1 MKFLPSQLVFLLQ
14 DRRARRNIRSLV
26 EFTLFLIVLVVIYS
40 YLFHVIMAHE
50 GRDFSTITGFY
61 WTLTVMSTL
70 GFGDITFHSDLGRL
84 FSIIVLLSGI
94 ILLLVMLPFTFIQ
107 FFYAPWL
114 EAQNKS
120 RVPRHLP
127 PEVTNHV
134 IITCFDPIAI
144 ALVQRLKQYGHAY
157 VLIASEAHQALDL
170 VDQGYR
176 VLVGELDDS
185 DTYTR
190 AHVDRAALVVALNDD
205 MKNTSIVYTVREI
218 CPHVPIVANADMDD
232 SVDILRLA
240 GCSHVFQ
247 FMNMLGHSLARRTL
261 GARTHSNIIGRFE
274 DLVIAEAPAMRSH
287 LVGRTIRDIGLRQA
301 TGITI
306 VGLWNRGCFALPHPD
321 TSIES
326 STVLVLAGSEE
337 QLASYSAYIGETD
350 VVTSAPA
357 LILGGGRVGKAAV
370 ETLREQG
377 VAFRIVEKN
386 PRISEEGENCIVGS
400 AADHQTLVKAGIT
413 TAPSVFITTH
423 NDDVNIYLTIYC
435 RRLRP
440 DIQIISR
447 ATLDRNINVLHAAGA
462 DLVMSHA
469 SMAANTIINILTP
482 DRVLMLT
489 EGLNIFRCPVHP
501 QLAGESLLT
510 SNIRESTG
518 CSVIAIFREGRLRIN
533 PEPTETLTLEDEL
546 LMIGTA
552 TSEKAFAAKYP
563 DKQRH
568 NLFRLTTGSDTETMG
583 H

>member
-1 MKFLPSQLVFLLQ
+1 MKYLPSQLLFLLQ

-26 EFTLFLIVLVVIYS
+26 EFLVFLTVLVIVYS
-40 YLFHVIMAHE
+40 YLFHVIMALE
-50 GRDFSTITGFY
+50 GRDYSMLTGLY

-84 FSIIVLLSGI
+84 FSIVVLLSGVI
-94 ILLLVMLPFTFIQ
+94 FLLVMLPFTFIQ

-120 RVPRHLP
+120 RVPRHLAADIS
-127 PEVTNHV
+127 NHV

-144 ALVQRLKQYGHAY
+144 ALVKRLRQYGHEY
-157 VLIASEAHQALDL
+157 VLLIPDVQQALDL
-170 VDQGYR
+170 VDQGYK
-176 VLVGELDDS
+176 VLVGDLDDS
-185 DTYTR
+185 ETYNR
-190 AHVDRAALVVALNDD
+190 AQVRQAALVVALNDD

-218 CPHVPIVANADMDD
+218 APQVPIVANADMED

-240 GCSHVFQ
+240 GCTHVFQ

-261 GARTHSNIIGRFE
+261 GARTRSNVIGRFE
-274 DLVIAEAPAMRSH
+274 NLVIAEAPAMRTP
-287 LVGRTIRDIGLRQA
+287 LVGQSILETRLRQN

-306 VGLWNRGCFALPHPD
+306 VGLWNRGHFTLPRPE
-321 TSIES
+321 TVIES
-326 STVLVLAGSEE
+326 STVLVLAGSEQ
-337 QLASYSAYIGETD
+337 QLAAYDDSAGDALTAP
-350 VVTSAPA
+350 VSAPA

-370 ETLREQG
+370 STLREQG
-377 VAFRIVEKN
+377 MTYRIVEKN
-386 PRISEEGENCIVGS
+386 PRINDDRENCIVGS
-400 AADHQTLVKAGIT
+400 AADYQTLIKAGIDE
-413 TAPSVFITTH
+413 APSVFITTH

-489 EGLNIFRCPVHP
+489 EGLNIFRCRVHP
-501 QLAGESLLT
+501 SLVGKTLLN
-510 SNIRESTG
+510 SDIRETTG
-518 CSVIAIFREGRLRIN
+518 CSVIAIFRNDSLVIN
-533 PEPTETLTLEDEL
+533 PDPTEPFMTDDEL
-546 LMIGTA
+546 LIIGTA
-552 TSEKAFAAKYP
+552 ASEKAFVGKYP
-563 DKQRH
+563 
-568 NLFRLTTGSDTETMG
+568 EP
-583 H
+583 

>member
-1 MKFLPSQLVFLLQ
+1 MKFLPSQLIFLLQ
-14 DRRARRNIRSLV
+14 DRRARRNIRSLA

-50 GRDFSTITGFY
+50 GRDYSVITGFY

-70 GFGDITFHSDLGRL
+70 GFGDITFHSDLGRF

-94 ILLLVMLPFTFIQ
+94 IFLLVMLPFTFIQ

-120 RVPRHLP
+120 RVPRQLP
-127 PEVTNHV
+127 AEVSNHV
-134 IITCFDPIAI
+134 IITCYDPIAI
-144 ALVQRLKQYGHAY
+144 ALVKRLRQYGHEY
-157 VLIASEAHQALDL
+157 VLLVPEVQQALDL
-170 VDQGYR
+170 VDQGYK

-185 DTYTR
+185 ETYNR
-190 AHVDRAALVVALNDD
+190 AHVRQAALVVALNDD

-218 CPHVPIVANADMDD
+218 APHVPIVANADMED

-261 GARTHSNIIGRFE
+261 GARTRSNIIGRFE
-274 DLVIAEAPAMRSH
+274 NLVIAEAPAMRTQ
-287 LVGRTIRDIGLRQA
+287 LVGKSIREIGLRQA
-301 TGITI
+301 TGINI
-306 VGLWNRGCFALPHPD
+306 VGLWNRGLFTLPRPE
-321 TSIES
+321 TTIES

-337 QLASYSAYIGETD
+337 QLSFYGSYVGETD
-350 VVTSAPA
+350 TVDSAPS

-370 ETLREQG
+370 STLKEQG
-377 VAFRIVEKN
+377 VAYRIVEKN
-386 PRISEEGENCIVGS
+386 PRISEDGDNCIVGS
-400 AADHQTLVKAGIT
+400 AADHQTLLKAGID

-489 EGLNIFRCPVHP
+489 EGLNIFRCKVH
-501 QLAGESLLT
+501 QHLVGKNLLT
-510 SNIRESTG
+510 SGIRESTG
-518 CSVIAIFREGRLRIN
+518 CSVIAIFRNDSLRIN
-533 PEPTETLTLEDEL
+533 PDPNEALAFEDEL

-552 TSEKAFAAKYP
+552 ASEKAFVAKYP
-563 DKQRH
+563 DKKLKDLVQ
-568 NLFRLTTGSDTETMG
+568 TGGEWTKEMG
-583 H
+583 V

>member
-1 MKFLPSQLVFLLQ
+1 MKFLPSQLLFLLQ
-14 DRRARRNIRSLV
+14 DKRARRNIRSLG
-26 EFTLFLIVLVVIYS
+26 EFTLFLIVLVVVYS

-70 GFGDITFHSDLGRL
+70 GFGDITFHSDLGRF

-94 ILLLVMLPFTFIQ
+94 IFLLVMLPFTFIQ

-127 PEVTNHV
+127 PEVANHV
-134 IITCFDPIAI
+134 IITCYDPIAI
-144 ALVQRLKQYGHAY
+144 ALVQRLKQYGHGY
-157 VLIASEAHQALDL
+157 VLLTAEAQQALDL

-185 DTYTR
+185 DTYER
-190 AHVDRAALVVALNDD
+190 AHVRRAALVVALNDD

-218 CPHVPIVANADMDD
+218 APQVPIVANADMDD

-247 FMNMLGHSLARRTL
+247 FMNMLGQSLARRTL
-261 GARTHSNIIGRFE
+261 GARTHANVIGRFE
-274 DLVIAEAPAMRSH
+274 NLVIAEAPAMRTH
-287 LVGRTIRDIGLRQA
+287 LVGRAIREIGLRQV

-306 VGLWNRGCFALPHPD
+306 VGLWNRGRFTLPRPE
-321 TSIES
+321 TVIES

-337 QLASYSAYIGETD
+337 QLASYGAYIGETD
-350 VVTSAPA
+350 TAISAPV

-370 ETLREQG
+370 TALSEQG
-377 VAFRIVEKN
+377 VAYRIVEKN
-386 PRISEEGENCIVGS
+386 ARISQDGEHCIVGS
-400 AADHQTLVKAGIT
+400 AADHQTLIKAGIE

-489 EGLNIFRCPVHP
+489 EGLNIFRCKIHP
-501 QLAGESLLT
+501 HLIGQNLLT
-510 SNIRESTG
+510 CGIRESTG
-518 CSVIAIFREGRLRIN
+518 CSVIAIFREDNLRIS
-533 PEPTETLTLEDEL
+533 PEPTETLAAEDEL

-552 TSEKAFAAKYP
+552 ASEKAFAEKYP
-563 DKQRH
+563 GK
-568 NLFRLTTGSDTETMG
+568 
-583 H
+583 

>member
-1 MKFLPSQLVFLLQ
+1 MKFLPSQFFFLLQ

-70 GFGDITFHSDLGRL
+70 GFGDITFHSDLGRF
-84 FSIIVLLSGI
+84 FSIVVLLSGI

-127 PEVTNHV
+127 PEVDNHV
-134 IITCFDPIAI
+134 IITCYDPIAI
-144 ALVQRLKQYGHAY
+144 ALVQRLKQYGHGY
-157 VLIASEAHQALDL
+157 VLLTAEAQQALDL

-185 DTYTR
+185 DTYER
-190 AHVDRAALVVALNDD
+190 AHVRQAALVVALNDD

-218 CPHVPIVANADMDD
+218 APQVPIVANADMDD

-247 FMNMLGHSLARRTL
+247 FMNMLGQSLARRTL
-261 GARTHSNIIGRFE
+261 GARTHANVIGRFE
-274 DLVIAEAPAMRSH
+274 NLVIAEAPSMRTP
-287 LVGRTIRDIGLRQA
+287 LVGRTIREIGLRQA

-306 VGLWNRGCFALPHPD
+306 VGLWNRGRFTLPRPE
-321 TSIES
+321 TVIES

-337 QLASYSAYIGETD
+337 QLASYGTYIGETD
-350 VVTSAPA
+350 TAISAPA

-370 ETLREQG
+370 IALREQG
-377 VAFRIVEKN
+377 VAYRIVEKN
-386 PRISEEGENCIVGS
+386 PRVSQDRENCIVGS
-400 AADHQTLVKAGIT
+400 AADHQTLIKAGIE

-489 EGLNIFRCPVHP
+489 EGLNIFRCKIHP
-501 QLAGESLLT
+501 HLVGKNLLT
-510 SNIRESTG
+510 SGIRESTG
-518 CSVIAIFREGRLRIN
+518 CSVIAIFRAGNLGIN
-533 PEPTETLTLEDEL
+533 PEPTELLAAVDEL

-552 TSEKAFAAKYP
+552 ASEKAFAEKYP
-563 DKQRH
+563 DK
-568 NLFRLTTGSDTETMG
+568 
-583 H
+583 

>member
-1 MKFLPSQLVFLLQ
+1 MKFLPAQLIFLLQ
-14 DRRARRNIRSLV
+14 DRKTRRNIRSLA
-26 EFTLFLIVLVVIYS
+26 EFALFLIILVVVYS

-70 GFGDITFHSDLGRL
+70 GFGDITFHSDLGRF
-84 FSIIVLLSGI
+84 FSIVVLLSGI

-127 PEVTNHV
+127 PEASNHI
-134 IITCFDPIAI
+134 IITCYDPIAI
-144 ALVQRLKQYGHAY
+144 ALVKRLKQYGHDY
-157 VLIASEAHQALDL
+157 VLIVPEVQTALDL
-170 VDQGYR
+170 VDQGYK

-190 AHVDRAALVVALNDD
+190 AQVAQAALVVALNDD

-218 CPHVPIVANADMDD
+218 APLVPIVANADMDD
-232 SVDILRLA
+232 SVDILQLA

-261 GARTHSNIIGRFE
+261 GARTRSNIIGRFE
-274 DLVIAEAPAMRSH
+274 TLVIAEAPAMRTL
-287 LVGRTIRDIGLRQA
+287 LVGKSIRDIGLRQA

-306 VGLWNRGCFALPHPD
+306 VGLWNRGRFTLPHPE
-321 TSIES
+321 TVIES
-326 STVLVLAGSEE
+326 NMVLVLAGSEE
-337 QLASYSAYIGETD
+337 QLASYSSYMGETD
-350 VVTSAPA
+350 TVSSAPS

-370 ETLREQG
+370 STLKEQG
-377 VAFRIVEKN
+377 MPYRIVEKN
-386 PRISEEGENCIVGS
+386 PRVGEDKENCILGS
-400 AADHQTLVKAGIT
+400 AADHQTLIKAGIDR
-413 TAPSVFITTH
+413 APSVFITTH

-489 EGLNIFRCPVHP
+489 EGLNIFRCRVHHD
-501 QLAGESLLT
+501 LVGKNLLT
-510 SNIRESTG
+510 SGIRESTG
-518 CSVIAIFREGRLRIN
+518 CSVIAVFRGDRLHIN
-533 PEPTETLTLEDEL
+533 PDPNEMLAGDDEIL
-546 LMIGTA
+546 LIGTA
-552 TSEKAFAAKYP
+552 ASEKAFVAKYP
-563 DKQRH
+563 EK
-568 NLFRLTTGSDTETMG
+568 
-583 H
+583 